1 MHNLKTATFDSEI
14 CSSKINSVLNLLM
27 NGMTLRAEL
36 PNPNNPLPP
45 VKELEDI
52 IRLLIQRGVP
62 IKTDKYTRHGVWDGN
77 DAQLLHSIGYC
88 IEPKDRATA
97 EFWLDMGLEFN
108 VLEEAKL

>member
-1 MHNLKTATFDSEI
+1 MRNLKTATVGSEI
-14 CSSKINSVLNLLM
+14 SSSKINSALNLLM
-27 NGMTLRAEL
+27 NGMVLRAEL

-77 DAQLLHSIGYC
+77 DAQLLHTIAYC
-88 IEPKDRATA
+88 IEPENRATA
-97 EFWLDMGLEFN
+97 EFWLGMGLEFN
-108 VLEEAKL
+108 VLEGVEL